1 MRKIFRIF
9 IALSE
14 LKLDS
19 AKIFCFCLSWNVDL
33 PSIKEENKNF
43 WLNQTLYLRIFSRV
57 NKVCLHATYL
67 RFSLLIL
74 QGVPQKNWTLLLLL
88 QVVMSSFFGDTLYLF
103 VILIQATKSPSLHQS
118 HACPPS
124 LSKLLNQK
132 LYSTSHPN
140 NVRGS
145 FDIFYIWKF
154 AINYYLYFCS
164 MLQCLSDST
173 YRSIQCVFIPSSGT
187 HHKSTVR
194 RSVLVDNN
202 LSVYEIMENESLF
215 HDTTR
220 QRSGVE

>member
-1 MRKIFRIF
+1 METVWKR
-9 IALSE
+9 E
-14 LKLDS
+14 GVV
-19 AKIFCFCLSWNVDL
+19 NVL
-33 PSIKEENKNF
+33 R
-43 WLNQTLYLRIFSRV
+43 YLQYPR
-57 NKVCLHATYL
+57 Y
-67 RFSLLIL
+67 
-74 QGVPQKNWTLLLLL
+74 PKNWTLLLLL
-88 QVVMSSFFGDTLYLF
+88 QVVTSSFFEDTLYLF

-145 FDIFYIWKF
+145 FDIFYIWEF
-154 AINYYLYFCS
+154 ALNYYLYFCS

-194 RSVLVDNN
+194 RSVLNCN
-202 LSVYEIMENESLF
+202 LCPKP
-215 HDTTR
+215 
-220 QRSGVE
+220 